1 MLWTAIVALLMAWLL
16 GLLGSL
22 GGSYVHLLLVA
33 AAIVLLVQL
42 LQGRRA
48 A

>member
-1 MLWTAIVALLMAWLL
+1 MLWTVIVVLLMAWLL
-16 GLLGSL
+16 GLLGSI
-22 GGSYVHLLLVA
+22 GGSYVHLLLIA
-33 AAIVLLVQL
+33 AAVVLVVQL